1 MVSLFGLSEPNTVAR
16 WGFIISCIFLTYFRH
31 HKRATSGAMTISMQ
45 RVLELRALGSRRLF
59 SREFNIPEDL
69 LMEVDNG
76 SKCFL
81 KDRRLANLDE
91 YDPQY
96 MSNTGKLA
104 CDFSP

>member
-1 MVSLFGLSEPNTVAR
+1 
-16 WGFIISCIFLTYFRH
+16 
-31 HKRATSGAMTISMQ
+31 MTISMQ
-45 RVLELRALGSRRLF
+45 KVLNFRALGSRSLF
-59 SREFNIPEDL
+59 SREFNISEDL
-69 LMEVDNG
+69 LMEVDDG